1 MEKCCTFR
9 NLGMQPLYAY
19 TCSNNIIIGGFHH
32 GASQRLA
39 NKRPKQL
46 RNDTYMST
54 VTQMK
59 LKEELQTAVYY
70 CCLFIKCILLKGATC
85 LYCTYIE
92 KKKLI
97 YKLC

>member
-1 MEKCCTFR
+1 M
-9 NLGMQPLYAY
+9 L
-19 TCSNNIIIGGFHH
+19 SNNIIKGGFHH
-32 GASQRLA
+32 CLSQRLA

-54 VTQMK
+54 VKQME
-59 LKEELQTAVYY
+59 LKEELQTAFYY
-70 CCLFIKCILLKGATC
+70 CCLFIKCICILLKGATC